1 MPTLRTCSPIWG
13 NCVLPLYTSLPNPND
28 LHEVLIALS
37 AHLCVY
43 LEDGLATWGRRVR
56 LCGPRSLHTV
66 SWHSHR
72 SLGLSQP
79 SYKTS
84 GRMRCW
90 LSHRLHGEP
99 GSVFPPWQRA
109 SYISVSHCVMLGKSV
124 ELGPRQ
130 WPLSSGSSL
139 LLTVSLFLLSSKT
152 FSWHWSTLSPASESL
167 PFYKPD
173 GSMFKIVC
181 PSSSLDTLCLFRPLR
196 FRRLEMLEC
205 FLPGIPGLGSFSLCS
220 TYSKCN
226 LLSSAFSRLLI

>member
-1 MPTLRTCSPIWG
+1 MGEAGEI
-13 NCVLPLYTSLPNPND
+13 
-28 LHEVLIALS
+28 
-37 AHLCVY
+37 
-43 LEDGLATWGRRVR
+43 VR
-56 LCGPRSLHTV
+56 PRSLHTV

-84 GRMRCW
+84 GRMWCW

-99 GSVFPPWQRA
+99 GSMFPPWQCA
-109 SYISVSHCVMLGKSV
+109 SYISVSHCVMLGKSM
-124 ELGPRQ
+124 ELGLRQ

-181 PSSSLDTLCLFRPLR
+181 PLLPSTHSAYLGLCVFTVWKCWNA
-196 FRRLEMLEC
+196 FY
-205 FLPGIPGLGSFSLCS
+205 PGIRGLGSFSLCS

-226 LLSSAFSRLLI
+226 LLSLAFSSLLI